1 MAVYKL
7 FPSQDAAIYSA
18 YPAMNTGLDPILDV
32 SNYVSSSD
40 PIASVARSLVKFDQ
54 SEINNVIK
62 NIASVTSSFDFTA
75 SLKLF
80 IAKADNVILESSV
93 EVYPISGSWNNGSG
107 QFLDNRPND
116 TGVSWVY
123 SAFSGSSPWTLE
135 GFFEDNTTGS
145 YAGSN
150 NAGGGV
156 WWTGSGGFD
165 GIGSLESSQVFN
177 LRSDKDLNT
186 EVTDIVKVWYS
197 SSNNLLGGLTPIA
210 NEGFIIKWED
220 STEFTTS
227 SAVTPQLSFYSI
239 DTNTIYPPELDIKW
253 RDFTYSTSSGDF
265 KPTRILTGSYPINE
279 LTSSIPYT
287 FTQSLPNN
295 PTYTGNGTGATFG
308 ATFNSASMLDVYVKD
323 LGLGYIAGETITWT
337 PAQLNSLPAVTGA
350 VTNAVVT
357 ISTYDIQ
364 QLTTVST
371 PDLFVALDD
380 NQGIFYSESINQ
392 FRLNVRP
399 QFPTRVF
406 ETSSMYTH
414 NEALPS
420 ASYYAIKDLETNEFV
435 IEFDTQNTQ
444 ISCDPTGSFFTIYM
458 NGLEP
463 ERNYQILIQ
472 TNIDNNV
479 IIMDEKY
486 YFKVING

>member
-227 SAVTPQLSFYSI
+227 SAVTPQLSFYSV

>member
-7 FPSQDAAIYSA
+7 FPSQDAAIYSK

-32 SNYVSSSD
+32 ANYVTSSD
-40 PIASVARSLVKFDQ
+40 PISSVARSLIKFDQ
-54 SEINNVIK
+54 SEINNVIE
-62 NIASVTSSFDFTA
+62 NIASVTSSLDFTA
-75 SLKLF
+75 SLMLF
-80 IAKADNVILESSV
+80 VAKATNVILESTI

-107 QFLDNRPND
+107 QYLNSRQNSN
-116 TGVSWVY
+116 GVSWVY
-123 SAFSGSSPWTLE
+123 SDFSGSNKWPIQGQFNDL
-135 GFFEDNTTGS
+135 TTGS
-145 YAGSN
+145 YSGSN
-150 NAGGGV
+150 NQGGAV
-156 WWTGSGGFD
+156 WFTASGGYI
-165 GIGSLESSQVFN
+165 GIGSLESTQTFN

-197 SSNNLLGGLTPIA
+197 SSNNLIGGLTPIA
-210 NEGFIIKWED
+210 NEGFIVKWEN
-220 STEFTTS
+220 SKEFITS
-227 SAVTPQLSFYSI
+227 SAVTPQLSYYSV
-239 DTNTIYPPELDIKW
+239 DTNTIYPPTLDLKW

-265 KPTRILTGSYPINE
+265 NPSRILTGSYPINE

-337 PAQLNSLPAVTGA
+337 SAQLNSLPAITGA

-364 QLTTVST
+364 QLPIVST

-380 NQGIFYSESINQ
+380 NPGVFYSESINQ

-399 QFPTRVF
+399 QFPVRIF
-406 ETSSMYTH
+406 ETSSMYTRNH
-414 NEALPS
+414 ALPS
-420 ASYYAIKDLETNEFV
+420 SSYYAIKDLETNEFIV
-435 IEFDTQNTQ
+435 DFDTQNTQ
-444 ISCDPTGSFFTIYM
+444 ISCDSTGSFFTVYM

-472 TNIDNNV
+472 TTIDNNV
-479 IIMDEKY
+479 IVMDENY

>member
-1 MAVYKL
+1 M
-7 FPSQDAAIYSA
+7 
-18 YPAMNTGLDPILDV
+18 
-32 SNYVSSSD
+32 
-40 PIASVARSLVKFDQ
+40 
-54 SEINNVIK
+54 
-62 NIASVTSSFDFTA
+62 
-75 SLKLF
+75 
-80 IAKADNVILESSV
+80 
-93 EVYPISGSWNNGSG
+93 
-107 QFLDNRPND
+107 
-116 TGVSWVY
+116 Y

-308 ATFNSASMLDVYVKD
+308 ATFNSASMLD
-323 LGLGYIAGETITWT
+323 L
-337 PAQLNSLPAVTGA
+337 
-350 VTNAVVT
+350 
-357 ISTYDIQ
+357 
-364 QLTTVST
+364 
-371 PDLFVALDD
+371 
-380 NQGIFYSESINQ
+380 
-392 FRLNVRP
+392 
-399 QFPTRVF
+399 
-406 ETSSMYTH
+406 M
-414 NEALPS
+414 
-420 ASYYAIKDLETNEFV
+420 
-435 IEFDTQNTQ
+435 
-444 ISCDPTGSFFTIYM
+444 
-458 NGLEP
+458 
-463 ERNYQILIQ
+463 
-472 TNIDNNV
+472 
-479 IIMDEKY
+479 
-486 YFKVING
+486 